1 MPKNKPAAVS
11 PDLWRLA
18 SCACNST
25 LSPEDQA
32 RLDAILEADSSA
44 REFYGFYMLMH
55 AHLMWRFR
63 GASATEDEIVDT
75 RALLAS
81 TATEGSAT
89 PAPADLGPSLGQTLG
104 ASVFSTWNV
113 LLSYTVSLL
122 IFGIAVLGAFAW
134 NRSDDRQIARGVS
147 QPGAA
152 PFYVARITKA
162 EGCYPA
168 TPGPWA
174 ADGLRL
180 RLGYECY
187 VASGELEITYDT
199 GVKVTLQGPAW
210 YEVNSAPAARF
221 TGARQL
227 SPWGSDPMCDRRPRR
242 LSPRQKS
249 QVIRY
254 SLCWFPW
261 ERLPTKRR
269 RTA

>member
-18 SCACNST
+18 SCACNGT
-25 LSPEDQA
+25 LSPEDQRGSRQFCRPTA
-32 RLDAILEADSSA
+32 VCG
-44 REFYGFYMLMH
+44 EFYGFYMLMH

-63 GASATEDEIVDT
+63 GESATEDEIEDT

-81 TATEGSAT
+81 TPTEVSAA

-104 ASVFSTWNV
+104 ASVFSAWNV
-113 LLSYTVSLL
+113 LLSYAGSLL

-134 NRSDDRQIARGVS
+134 NRSDDRQIARRVS

-152 PFYVARITKA
+152 SLYVARITKA
-162 EGCYPA
+162 EGCYPV

-210 YEVNSAPAARF
+210 YEVNSACSGCF
-221 TGARQL
+221 TMARQ
-227 SPWGSDPMCDRRPRR
+227 
-242 LSPRQKS
+242 
-249 QVIRY
+249 
-254 SLCWFPW
+254 
-261 ERLPTKRR
+261 
-269 RTA
+269 